1 MTLQYA
7 IDFQTI
13 INMSEP
19 TSDGPKISE
28 DQLLNYVLEAL
39 HNGNIKDTYPT
50 LKSSF
55 PDYEPENLFR
65 TLVLQQAWV
74 LVCDTKFDEASKLL
88 EELGENPGD
97 QFYEMWRQTTR
108 NRIRTLLYDYLN
120 KKSLLSPQDEEH
132 FQILT
137 KITNRYPNTSFL
149 SAQKHN
155 KSPAMKII
163 IETAKLPEWQDIID
177 LSHDFNENKSM
188 IFPELFKVPDE
199 IPVDSPRYFLGNIAL
214 IESQPPDVLLLFKQ
228 EGSEL
233 EKLWL
238 MHCEHKIIEMAAAF
252 KDELDKNK
260 NNPNPKLNCLQFV
273 NLYYKQM
280 NQYEQET
287 LLDTLCISGFFCN
300 AELAN
305 FELLLIR
312 ICKNKALFDQ
322 AWWSHSTLNFVDFFK
337 QFAKYCGERNLYMP
351 FEMFVISHP
360 KTKEID
366 MSDFEHPMIRFIWDL
381 WIKRDPSAATL
392 SNMQYLAKSNS
403 TDPVELWKSLPSN
416 SLAPLASYV
425 WNKDPTKFLPNS
437 PEVEALSERL
447 KPDYPLLASLVKGE
461 IPHPQPTI
469 KHSHESKWR
478 SPIFT
483 SKYDLELHDLV
494 ASHFEQFD
502 FSKVFTDYYGK
513 TPGQPPFP
521 HFDHPKL
528 ITTPSE
534 PPYVHYV
541 KALLP
546 VSAFQQATEDGYTK
560 EQFTDLCF
568 DVTKEALTN
577 RQIRLAALTFI
588 ELTDLK
594 FKSDL
599 SVDFKLVISIF
610 DYLKDQPNISIGKD
624 GQPDQDDMS
633 ISSGSSYENISL
645 SSNIQSSQSQG
656 SIQSVNSKESFSQ
669 DKNLDLG
676 QNQGELSPI
685 NQIKSELAKVFK
697 TKDQTSAKILQKKL
711 NPKDI
716 DSFLLSA
723 LLGVRCNLPLDYAAI
738 SHFASLERPAE
749 LLLYIDRAAEIG
761 ANYSN
766 DKIEEIIRD
775 EMPENPLKAHLLFHL
790 TQVLPEPP
798 AANSPGPNEGE
809 VQPALV
815 VFRAL
820 RKKDC
825 SPHVA
830 LLQEALSRNEQLYA
844 LLATSVEGS
853 DTMLCALITLFTMTP
868 ENNDRKT
875 FDVMNPPPRDEMRK
889 ILIQTVQNLLLDK
902 KSAELL
908 KALELFS
915 EDSVVTNITR
925 LYRAIEGFSFR
936 KAELAL
942 EKINEFLN
950 TEGQDGN
957 EVKNDQLLGDV
968 NINVVLQSF
977 LTLQDSLA
985 KLCVAKSQVHLFRY
999 LELLQNTKPSPFLEQ
1014 RVKLSKVISSY
1025 ENFRRAIIKTDLLG
1039 EFDKIVSDLVLNH
1052 SLALGQAAAKCLDI
1066 SSAEATQEYLRFQF
1080 SAATSPADVLTIH
1093 NKIASTVKDANYLF
1107 YVGLFA
1113 SLLPYAQ
1120 PSYAV
1125 DLLKYARKNI
1135 IIDDNNKEIVKQ
1147 LDALLLY
1154 LKICQENSIEVKQ
1167 SAGSSSSVIPTIF
1180 EILKVLFPTIESD
1193 QIPSQIKVNIT
1204 SSQMYSIGDITTFLD
1219 EPINVAIDYCLD
1231 QCKVDDARLICAWR
1245 NKNPLSIV
1253 LLEAIQ
1259 KAFTNDEASLTPD
1272 EKSSLSKYGTTSNM
1286 QKLLDTI
1293 AEDAENGKRFKL
1305 ISLQYKA
1312 ATMLNWPTTEILNK
1326 KTEDYLKSSLPMMTD
1341 QWPLVKSL
1349 ISLGKLS
1356 AVSTAEC
1363 LVESFVSAV
1372 TGKSQP
1378 KGPNAL
1384 SINEYGQSFTDFVN
1398 LCETPS
1404 FVGERLFESA
1414 KNLQKNGNQSATSNS
1429 LQIIVNI
1436 ILHASLFTSDI
1447 DECADMLDSILD
1459 QLISE
1464 NQTDLIIEA
1473 VSVFR
1478 DPSLLPRYFQY
1489 IISQNK
1495 LDALQHGKL
1504 SNNVGRVIMNCARHV
1519 QNFVPENYFDITL
1532 NYKLYRDHAELQ
1544 MECGTRLLEGNP
1556 DKPQL
1561 QEASRHFLLALSYF
1575 LHEKCYSLSMECLK
1589 KLSLISL
1596 QLEISD
1602 PPVLHLNKDQAIN
1615 LMCTKEFPFALTV
1628 AVAYDTDTEE
1638 NWARAIFEQAIKKPG
1653 EDFLT
1658 PYQYFRPITA
1668 ALCDGVVKYFKDE
1681 MQKGEN
1687 SDAKKKVEMNGMT
1700 ERMKQFLYNIP
1711 NLVERYRVAKEL
1723 DFQDQID
1730 TMKEV
1735 NPVVCEW
1742 CEKVLLNE

>member
-1 MTLQYA
+1 
-7 IDFQTI
+7 
-13 INMSEP
+13 MSEG
-19 TSDGPKISE
+19 TISE

-39 HNGNIKDTYPT
+39 HNGSIKDTYPT
-50 LKSSF
+50 LKNSF
-55 PDYEPENLFR
+55 PDYEPENLSR
-65 TLVLQQAWV
+65 TLVLQQAWA
-74 LVCDTKFDEASKLL
+74 LVCDCKFDDAAKLI

-97 QFYEMWRQTTR
+97 HFYEMWRQTTR

-137 KITNRYPNTSFL
+137 KITNRYPNTSFI
-149 SAQKHN
+149 SAQKLN
-155 KSPAMKII
+155 KSPAMKVIV
-163 IETAKLPEWQDIID
+163 ETAKLPAWENVID
-177 LSHDFNENKSM
+177 LSQDFNENKSM
-188 IFPELFKVPDE
+188 IFPNLFKIPDE
-199 IPVDSPRYFLGNIAL
+199 LPVESPRYFLGNIAL
-214 IESQPPDVLLLFKQ
+214 IESQPPEVLKMFSQ

-238 MHCEHKIIEMAAAF
+238 MHCEHKIIEMASAF
-252 KDELDKNK
+252 KDEVDKNK
-260 NNPNPKLNCLQFV
+260 NNPNAKLNCMQFV

-287 LLDTLCISGFFCN
+287 LLDVLCTAGLFCD

-312 ICKNKALFDQ
+312 VCKNKALFDQ
-322 AWWSHSTLNFVDFFK
+322 AWWSRSSLNFADFFK
-337 QFAKYCGERNLYMP
+337 RFAKFCAEKNLYMP

-366 MSDFEHPMIRFIWDL
+366 MSDFEHPLIRFIWDL
-381 WIKRDPSAATL
+381 WVKRDPSSATL

-403 TDPVELWKSLPSN
+403 TDPVELWKTLPSS

-447 KPDYPLLASLVKGE
+447 KSDYPLLASLVKGE

-469 KHSHESKWR
+469 THSRESKWR

-546 VSAFQQATEDGYTK
+546 VSAFQQATEDKFTP

-577 RQIRLAALTFI
+577 KHIRLAALTFI
-588 ELTDLK
+588 ELTDLE

-599 SVDFKLVISIF
+599 AVDFKLVISIF
-610 DYLKDQPNISIGKD
+610 DYLKDQPNISLGSS
-624 GQPDQDDMS
+624 GQSDQDENS
-633 ISSGSSYENISL
+633 LTSTSSFENLPIASANVPL
-645 SSNIQSSQSQG
+645 SPSQG
-656 SIQSVNSKESFSQ
+656 SVGSTGLKESQSV
-669 DKNLDLG
+669 DKNLDL
-676 QNQGELSPI
+676 NASQGELSPI
-685 NQIKSELAKVFK
+685 EQIKGELAKVFK
-697 TKDQTSAKILQKKL
+697 TKDQTCAKILQKKL

-738 SHFASLERPAE
+738 SHFASSERPAE

-761 ANYSN
+761 AHYSN

-775 EMPENPLKAHLLFHL
+775 EMPKNPLKAHLLFHL
-790 TQVLPEPP
+790 TQVLPPP
-798 AANSPGPNEGE
+798 PSNESNDNTE
-809 VQPALV
+809 SENQPALV
-815 VFRAL
+815 VFKAL
-820 RKKDC
+820 RKSDC
-825 SPHVA
+825 PPHVA
-830 LLQEALSRNEQLYA
+830 LLQEAISRNDQLYA

-853 DTMLCALITLFTMTP
+853 DPLICALVTLFTMSG
-868 ENNDRKT
+868 ENNEHKD
-875 FDVMNPPPRDEMRK
+875 FDVKDPPPRDEIRK
-889 ILIQTVQNLLLDK
+889 TLIQTVQKLLLEK

-915 EDSVVTNITR
+915 EDSVVTNITKW
-925 LYRAIEGFSFR
+925 YRSIEGFLFR

-942 EKINEFLN
+942 EKINEFFKVEN
-950 TEGQDGN
+950 ES
-957 EVKNDQLLGDV
+957 EVKNDPLLGDMNV
-968 NINVVLQSF
+968 DVVLQSF
-977 LTLQDSLA
+977 LALQDSLA
-985 KLCVAKSQVHLFRY
+985 KFCASKSQVHLFRY
-999 LELLQNTKPSPFLEQ
+999 LELLQNTKSSPFLEE
-1014 RVKLSKVISSY
+1014 RVKLSKVVSSY
-1025 ENFRRAIIKTDLLG
+1025 ESFRRAIVKTDLLG
-1039 EFDKIVSDLVLNH
+1039 DFDKIVSDLVLNH
-1052 SLALGQAAAKCLDI
+1052 SLALGQAAANCLNI
-1066 SSAEATQEYLRFQF
+1066 SSAEATQEYLRYQF
-1080 SAATSPADVLTIH
+1080 SSASTPADVLATH
-1093 NKIASTVKDANYLF
+1093 NKIASVVKDANYLF
-1107 YVGLFA
+1107 YVGLYA
-1113 SLLPYAQ
+1113 ALLPYVQ
-1120 PSYAV
+1120 PSYGV
-1125 DLLKYARKNI
+1125 DLLKFARKNI
-1135 IIDDNNKEIVKQ
+1135 QNDEGNNEIIKQ

-1154 LKICQENSIEVKQ
+1154 LKICQESSIEMKQ
-1167 SAGSSSSVIPTIF
+1167 GYGSSGSAPPTVF
-1180 EILKVLFPTIESD
+1180 EILKAIFPTGKPES
-1193 QIPSQIKVNIT
+1193 IPSEMKINIT
-1204 SSQMYSIGDITTFLD
+1204 SPAIYSIGDIKSFFD
-1219 EPINVAIDYCLD
+1219 DSIGNAIDYCLD
-1231 QCKVDDARLICAWR
+1231 QCKVDDARLLSSWR
-1245 NKNPLSIV
+1245 NKNPVSII
-1253 LLEAIQ
+1253 LLEAMQ
-1259 KAFTNDEASLTPD
+1259 KLFAKEEDSMTQD
-1272 EKSSLSKYGTTSNM
+1272 EKTTISKYGSSSDM
-1286 QKLLDTI
+1286 HKLLDSI
-1293 AEDAENGKRFKL
+1293 ADDPENGKRFKL
-1305 ISLQYKA
+1305 ISIEYKIS
-1312 ATMLNWPTTEILNK
+1312 TLLNWPTTDILTK
-1326 KTEDYLKSSLPMMTD
+1326 KTIDFARSSLPMMTD
-1341 QWPLVKSL
+1341 YWPLLKDL
-1349 ISLGKLS
+1349 IKLGKLS
-1356 AVSTAEC
+1356 NAETAQC
-1363 LVESFVSAV
+1363 LVDSFVDAV
-1372 TGKSQP
+1372 TGKTQP
-1378 KGPNAL
+1378 SGSNIL
-1384 SINEYGQSFTDFVN
+1384 SINDYGKSFTDFVN
-1398 LCETPS
+1398 LCETPT
-1404 FVGERLFESA
+1404 FVGERLFIAA
-1414 KNLQKNGNQSATSNS
+1414 KNLQKNRQSMSSNIS
-1429 LQIIVNI
+1429 LSAIVNI

-1447 DECADMLDSILD
+1447 DECAEMLDSILD

-1464 NQTDLIIEA
+1464 NLSNLIIEI

-1495 LDALQHGKL
+1495 LDALQHGNL
-1504 SNNVGRVIMNCARHV
+1504 SSNVGRVIMNCARHV

-1602 PPVLHLNKDQAIN
+1602 PPVLHLNKEQAIN

-1628 AVAYDTDTEE
+1628 AVAYDTDNEE

-1681 MQKGEN
+1681 IQNDEN
-1687 SDAKKKVEMNGMT
+1687 EEDPDKKKNLPPVDKNGMT
-1700 ERMKQFLYNIP
+1700 DRMKQFLYNIP

-1742 CEKVLLNE
+1742 CEKVLLTE